1 MVKLE
6 RILFPCDFTDNSL
19 KVLPYVLSLAEKYNS
34 EVYLLYVDDL
44 YTWGGNFI
52 PHPSLTVLQKE
63 SLEAARKA
71 MDKMCEER
79 LQGCP
84 NFQRKVASGDPAS
97 EIVKEI
103 EAEGI
108 NMVVMGTHGRR
119 GLEERI
125 FGSVA
130 ENVVKKSPVPV
141 LVINPYKV
149 K

>member
-1 MVKLE
+1 MVKIE

-19 KVLPYVLSLAEKYNS
+19 KVLPYVLSLAEKYDS
-34 EVYLLYVDDL
+34 KVYLLYVDDL
-44 YTWGGNFI
+44 YVWGGNFI

-71 MDKMCEER
+71 MDSVCEER

-84 NFQRKVASGDPAS
+84 NFQRKVVSGDPVS

-108 NMVVMGTHGRR
+108 NMVVMATHGRR

-141 LVINPYKV
+141 LVINPHKV

>member
-1 MVKLE
+1 M
-6 RILFPCDFTDNSL
+6 
-19 KVLPYVLSLAEKYNS
+19 LSSAEKYDS
-34 EVYLLYVDDL
+34 EVYLVHVDDL
-44 YTWGGNFI
+44 DAWGGNFI
-52 PHPSLTVLQKE
+52 PHPSLTVLRKE

-71 MDKMCEER
+71 MDKVCEER

-84 NFQRKVASGDPAS
+84 NFQRKVVSGDPVS
-97 EIVKEI
+97 EILKEI
-103 EAEGI
+103 KAEGI

-141 LVINPYKV
+141 LVINPHKV